1 MRYLNI
7 VPLRLALAVLVLATA
22 LFAYSA
28 DSAQASSLFRGEMD
42 GAQEVPATPSA
53 GTGTAI
59 VVLNDAEDTA
69 FVSVTFS
76 NLLGTQI
83 DAHVHGPA
91 APGVDGPV
99 VFPLPLGSFSALPW
113 ALTPTDVTNLKAG
126 LLYVNI
132 HTDLHPGGEIRGQLL
147 EASVGGTVRL
157 ASGES
162 AAVPSD
168 AGQPGGSSLPL
179 ATLIGIATAAVAAV
193 GAGGWFVRARLIR

>member
-69 FVSVTFS
+69 FVSVVLQPAGHADRRPRPRPS
-76 NLLGTQI
+76 GTRR
-83 DAHVHGPA
+83 GRSCRLSPA
-91 APGVDGPV
+91 PWLVQRP
-99 VFPLPLGSFSALPW
+99 PLGA
-113 ALTPTDVTNLKAG
+113 
-126 LLYVNI
+126 
-132 HTDLHPGGEIRGQLL
+132 HTHRRD
-147 EASVGGTVRL
+147 
-157 ASGES
+157 
-162 AAVPSD
+162 
-168 AGQPGGSSLPL
+168 
-179 ATLIGIATAAVAAV
+179 
-193 GAGGWFVRARLIR
+193 